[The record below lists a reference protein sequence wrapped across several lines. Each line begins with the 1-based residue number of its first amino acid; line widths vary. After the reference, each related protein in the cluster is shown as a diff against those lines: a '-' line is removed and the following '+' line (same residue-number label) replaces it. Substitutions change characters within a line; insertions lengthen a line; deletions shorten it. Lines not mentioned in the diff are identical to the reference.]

1 MSNSASDP
9 AKKFLGPI
17 GAVTSPLGSGG
28 GLQAG
33 SASWRSK
40 FQYRIKSEREPYR
53 RIVKELELDP
63 I

>member
-9 AKKFLGPI
+9 AKKFLGLI
-17 GAVTSPLGSGG
+17 GAVTSLGSGAAAYS
-28 GLQAG
+28 AG